1 VVTDLPARRTLTP
14 SSFLTMP
21 PVHTRAL
28 ILHAFP
34 YGETS
39 KIVRLLTRE
48 HGSQSAIAKGAQRPK
63 SPFGARLQVLSEGT
77 AHVYIKPHRDLHTLA
92 DFDVT
97 RQHEELARD
106 LRRFAAAAALAELLI
121 RLCPAEPHPEI
132 YDLTVSSLVQL
143 ETVPGEALDLA
154 SLSVLWAAVEALGFA
169 PQLDACA
176 RDGRALPAGATVF
189 SVADGGFLC
198 ARCARGTRSAR
209 LGADDRRV
217 LQRLIAGEVADI
229 ALLDA
234 KHAAAHRRLLV
245 RFVERHLAE
254 DRELKALAMWRELA

>member
-1 VVTDLPARRTLTP
+1 MAPIRTQ
-14 SSFLTMP
+14 
-21 PVHTRAL
+21 AL
-28 ILHAFP
+28 VLHAFP

-39 KIVRLLTRE
+39 KIVRLLTRD
-48 HGSQSAIAKGAQRPK
+48 HGAQSAIAKGAQRPK

-92 DFDVT
+92 DFDVI

-106 LRRFAAAAALAELLI
+106 VRRFAAAAALAELLI

-132 YDLTVSSLVQL
+132 YDLTVSALDQL
-143 ETVPGEALDLA
+143 AAVPVAALDLA
-154 SLSVLWAAVEALGFA
+154 SLSVMWATVEALGFA
-169 PQLDACA
+169 PRRDACA
-176 RDGRALPAGATVF
+176 RDGHPLPTGATVF

-198 ARCARGTRSAR
+198 TRCARGTRGTR
-209 LGADDRRV
+209 LGADDREV
-217 LQRLIAGEVADI
+217 LERLIAGEVSDI
-229 ALLDA
+229 AALGA

-254 DRELKALAMWRELA
+254 ERELKALSLWRELA

>member
-1 VVTDLPARRTLTP
+1 
-14 SSFLTMP
+14 M
-21 PVHTRAL
+21 
-28 ILHAFP
+28 LHAFP

-77 AHVYIKPHRDLHTLA
+77 AHVYFKPSRDLHTLA
-92 DFDVT
+92 DFDVI
-97 RQHEELARD
+97 RQHEDLARD
-106 LRRFAAAAALAELLI
+106 LKRFAAAAALAELLI

-132 YDLTVSSLVQL
+132 YDLAVTALDQL
-143 ETVPGEALDLA
+143 EGVPGDALDVV
-154 SLSVLWAAVEALGFA
+154 SLSVMWAAVEALGFA
-169 PQLDACA
+169 PQRDACA
-176 RDGRALPAGATVF
+176 RDGRALPSGATVF

-198 ARCARGTRSAR
+198 ARCAHGTRGTRLSAADRGELER
-209 LGADDRRV
+209 LMAGQV
-217 LQRLIAGEVADI
+217 SEIAP
-229 ALLDA
+229 LRP

-254 DRELKALAMWRELA
+254 DRELKALNLWRELV